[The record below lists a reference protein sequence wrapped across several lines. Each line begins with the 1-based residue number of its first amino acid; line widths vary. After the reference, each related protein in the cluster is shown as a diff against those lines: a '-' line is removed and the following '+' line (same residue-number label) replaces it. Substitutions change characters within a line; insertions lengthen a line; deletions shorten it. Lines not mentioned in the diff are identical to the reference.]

1 MGSRLLCIAAVA
13 FAAMVCGATAPP
25 ANPASEKWQA
35 PPAAAA
41 KGNPESQNRAAIV
54 QGRKLFI
61 HTCARCHEEDG
72 SGQNGGA
79 ANLRCPQVQSQ
90 SDGALFWKVGV
101 GNATNGMPSF
111 TALPENDRWDI
122 VTFLR
127 TLRQP
132 DCDNSGS
139 NREKKDTPP
148 NSNEHKPQ

>member
-1 MGSRLLCIAAVA
+1 LCIAGVA
-13 FAAMVCGATAPP
+13 FAGMVCLATAQP
-25 ANPASEKWQA
+25 ANPTSEKWQA
-35 PPAAAA
+35 PPDAAA
-41 KGNPESQNRAAIV
+41 KGNPESPNRAAIV
-54 QGRKLFI
+54 HGRKLFI

-90 SDGALFWKVGV
+90 SDGALFWKVTA
-101 GNATNGMPSF
+101 GNTTNGMPSF

-132 DCDNSGS
+132 DCDNPAS
-139 NREKKDTPP
+139 NGEKKDKPP
-148 NSNEHKPQ
+148 NSDEHKPR

>member
-1 MGSRLLCIAAVA
+1 MGSRVLCVAAIT
-13 FAAMVCGATAPP
+13 FAAMVCGATVPP
-25 ANPASEKWQA
+25 ANPASEKWEA
-35 PPAAAA
+35 PADAAA
-41 KGNPESQNRAAIV
+41 KVNPGSKNRAAIV
-54 QGRKLFI
+54 HGRKLFN

-90 SDGALFWKVGV
+90 SDGALFWKVRV
-101 GNATNGMPSF
+101 GNTTNGMPSF

-132 DCDNSGS
+132 CDTPSS
-139 NREKKDTPP
+139 NGEKKDTPP
-148 NSNEHKPQ
+148 NSDEHKPQ